1 MEKVSLKV
9 IIAGRTY
16 PLTIKKEEE
25 NAILQAAEKINM
37 NIKKLQGNYAVK
49 DMQDLLAM
57 TTLQFAVKTAG
68 DDKTQQPSIDPS
80 FEQDLN
86 RILEKNKYAV
96 IITVNINYR

>member
-25 NAILQAAEKINM
+25 IAITKAAERINT

-57 TTLQFAVKTAG
+57 TTLQFAVQLNDGKTSSSAA
-68 DDKTQQPSIDPS
+68 PSSIDAA

-86 RILEKNKYAV
+86 RILEK
-96 IITVNINYR
+96 INTQLD

>member
-25 NAILQAAEKINM
+25 IAITKAAERINS

-57 TTLQFAVKTAG
+57 TTLQFAVQVK
-68 DDKTQQPSIDPS
+68 DDKISPPTASSSIDAS

-86 RILEKNKYAV
+86 RILEK
-96 IITVNINYR
+96 INTQLD

>member
-25 NAILQAAEKINM
+25 NAILQAAEKINS
-37 NIKKLQGNYAVK
+37 NIKKLQNNYAVK

-57 TTLQFAVKTAG
+57 TTLQFAVQANELKSSVS
-68 DDKTQQPSIDPS
+68 SIDS
-80 FEQDLN
+80 LVEQDLD
-86 RILEKNKYAV
+86 RILDKIKTQ
-96 IITVNINYR
+96 ID

>member
-25 NAILQAAEKINM
+25 SAIMQAAERINS
-37 NIKKLQGNYAVK
+37 NIKKLQGSYAVK

-57 TTLQFAVKTAG
+57 TTLQFAVQVG
-68 DDKTQQPSIDPS
+68 DAKPSDNSSSIDAS
-80 FEQDLN
+80 LEQDLN
-86 RILEKNKYAV
+86 RILEK
-96 IITVNINYR
+96 INTHID